1 MDPTTHRPAV
11 LVTGASRGLGAV
23 IASHLADD
31 GFTVFAGMRR
41 PTPLAHPALQP
52 VALDVTDPD
61 SVATAV
67 TTVSE
72 RLGDRGLTAVVNNA
86 AVLEAGPLERADAAQ
101 IDRHLRTNVTGPLL
115 TVQAFLPLLRREHG
129 RIINISSIN
138 AQLPLPY
145 WGLYSASK
153 AALVALSD
161 AMRIE
166 LAPFGVG
173 VTVLTLGAFAT
184 DIRRRA
190 LHNWPDDDAYA
201 GAKATSEA
209 LVAMLDATA
218 ADPSNVAHA
227 VSAALHADVPPAHVA
242 VGDGIND
249 LLALASQP
257 AEVRDAALGQL
268 LTTATQQPQ
277 TV

>member
-11 LVTGASRGLGAV
+11 LVTGASRGLGAI
-23 IASHLADD
+23 IAAHLAAD

-41 PTPLAHPALQP
+41 PTPQAHPALHP
-52 VALDVTDPD
+52 VALDVTDPA
-61 SVATAV
+61 SLTAAV

-72 RLGDRGLTAVVNNA
+72 RLGDHGLAAVVNNA
-86 AVLEAGPLERADAAQ
+86 AVLEAGPLELADAAQ
-101 IDRHLRTNVTGPLL
+101 IDRHLRTNVTGPLI

-129 RIINISSIN
+129 RIINVSSIN

-153 AALVALSD
+153 AALVALSE
-161 AMRIE
+161 AMRME
-166 LAPFGVG
+166 LAPSGLG

-190 LHNWPDDDAYA
+190 LHNWPAGDAYA
-201 GAKATSEA
+201 GAKTTSEA

-218 ADPSNVAHA
+218 ADPRLVARA
-227 VSAALHADVPPAHVA
+227 VSAALHAEVAPAHVA
-242 VGDGIND
+242 VGDGIDD

-257 AEVRDAALGQL
+257 ADVRDAALGQL
-268 LTTATQQPQ
+268 LTSATHGISG
-277 TV
+277 

>member
-61 SVATAV
+61 SVATAA

-101 IDRHLRTNVTGPLL
+101 IDRHLRTNCRG
-115 TVQAFLPLLRREHG
+115 LRECR
-129 RIINISSIN
+129 
-138 AQLPLPY
+138 
-145 WGLYSASK
+145 
-153 AALVALSD
+153 V
-161 AMRIE
+161 
-166 LAPFGVG
+166 
-173 VTVLTLGAFAT
+173 
-184 DIRRRA
+184 
-190 LHNWPDDDAYA
+190 
-201 GAKATSEA
+201 
-209 LVAMLDATA
+209 
-218 ADPSNVAHA
+218 
-227 VSAALHADVPPAHVA
+227 
-242 VGDGIND
+242 
-249 LLALASQP
+249 
-257 AEVRDAALGQL
+257 
-268 LTTATQQPQ
+268 
-277 TV
+277 